1 MLFTE
6 LQSNRIEIYWR
17 ECAAAREEK
26 NLSIA
31 KSNKN
36 SKANFLK
43 KKTGMLAAVSPP

>member
-43 KKTGMLAAVSPP
+43 KTGMLAAVSPP